1 MLLGFKTKLKLN
13 NRQKTIMAKHAGY
26 SRWVFNWGLK
36 AWSVTYKEG
45 LKPTA
50 NKLKKFYTN
59 YVKPHYIWQSQL
71 SSRVYQYAFVDLD
84 NATVLSCGQRR
95 TGRATCGRV
104 LKSVAADGS
113 GRSRK

>member
-1 MLLGFKTKLKLN
+1 
-13 NRQKTIMAKHAGY
+13 MAKHAGY

-36 AWSVTYKEG
+36 AWSMTYQEG

-71 SSRVYQYAFVDLD
+71 SSRVYQYAFMDLD
-84 NATVLSCGQRR
+84 NAFKGFFN
-95 TGRATCGRV
+95 
-104 LKSVAADGS
+104 
-113 GRSRK
+113 

>member
-13 NRQKTIMAKHAGY
+13 NQQKTLMAQHAGY

-36 AWSVTYKEG
+36 AWSETYKEG

-59 YVKPHYIWQSQL
+59 QVKPDYPWQAQL
-71 SSRVYQYAFVDLD
+71 SSRVYQYAFQDLD
-84 NATVLSCGQRR
+84 IVVSNKFETQECEHLAHL
-95 TGRATCGRV
+95 
-104 LKSVAADGS
+104 
-113 GRSRK
+113 